1 MAKIAP
7 PTIASVLA
15 SKSVAAPTASVAK
28 STTTPAPSMAT
39 GSTIGSIGY
48 YTGQWMSL
56 ADAQAARK
64 NFIAT
69 QSWTPSS
76 GDTISYTYSWPLP
89 DEPTAQVAKWSALYN
104 AQWQRT
110 DFSGRVIPNSPN
122 ATVWSNKN
130 VVSGVK
136 TNAPVIR
143 DANIN
148 RVQVWKLVSNFK
160 DALSTS
166 KWDKSSYRNS
176 INYDSLSPYDK
187 EVADRLFNLTP
198 VKPPAVVK
206 PVVGTAPNIA
216 TNWYT
221 DDSPFRWG
229 PSGKVVSVV
238 WYTDN
243 PDWTTTNKLSD
254 WTTSIIRY
262 TKNPDWSLTPKEVT
276 DRTGLR
282 APTGVLPDNS
292 VKAIRAANPWM
303 TVADAR
309 AQSLKQ
315 RLNPILPP
323 STIHPTEE
331 TNGDIY
337 DAQLNKLNKLTEDA
351 VTEFKRQQQEFLDAG
366 KTQKDAQEEYI
377 RTQTDDITNEFNT
390 FQNEQN
396 KLVSDFE
403 GNRLNQVQ
411 GDLRQVLL
419 SRWVDV
425 SKVTP
430 EQLIALSGTVWTW
443 AFKDISSAK
452 ERATSAIEQARQNKL
467 SKMDALRQKKMI
479 SDSDYTQS
487 VANINAQANT
497 SINNVKL
504 KTAETI
510 FWVKIAGIADTRA
523 QDNVN
528 LQNTVNILKSAG
540 FTNSSM
546 TPEVLKIFQNSTN
559 VGDAF
564 SKLNAYIIGNP
575 ELAKTLDKNLK
586 SSGSGWSLSD
596 QIALMNYQLNTQK
609 FAQDTVESNIT
620 QRQKEYERQLESIK
634 SLTNANAAEKDAM
647 IIKLNN
653 SFWTVSPTPSSGGA

>member
-64 NFIAT
+64 NFISA

-166 KWDKSSYRNS
+166 KWDKASYRNS

-206 PVVGTAPNIA
+206 PAVATAPNIA

-221 DDSPFRWG
+221 ADSPFRWG

-254 WTTSIIRY
+254 WTTSTIRY
-262 TKNPDWSLTPKEVT
+262 TKNTDWSLTPKEVT
-276 DRTGLR
+276 DRTWLR

-309 AQSLKQ
+309 AESLK
-315 RLNPILPP
+315 RRTSNVPGTTPTDPLNYQDQYQKDVTDLTD
-323 STIHPTEE
+323 TI
-331 TNGDIY
+331 
-337 DAQLNKLNKLTEDA
+337 
-351 VTEFKRQQQEFLDAG
+351 
-366 KTQKDAQEEYI
+366 KTQAEQDAAEQIRVADENKRLANDFATEQEQTYNGALATFESDQKNLLKEY
-377 RTQTDDITNEFNT
+377 
-390 FQNEQN
+390 
-396 KLVSDFE
+396 E

-411 GDLRQVLL
+411 GDLRQVLI
-419 SRWVDV
+419 SRGVDI

-430 EQLIALSGTVWTW
+430 EQLIALSGTVGAN
-443 AFKDISSAK
+443 AFGDISAAK
-452 ERATSAIEQARQNKL
+452 TKATNAIDQARQTALAKISQLKANKVLNDTQYNTAIADINSKTAAQKNNLDLKLAELKFGINTNKAAETKTDQQNAVQNIL
-467 SKMDALRQKKMI
+467 STAQAIGVTGSQLGIVQKFIANAKTTPDALNAFLTELQNQDSSLYTTIKSKETAAQK
-479 SDSDYTQS
+479 Q
-487 VANINAQANT
+487 AQFEAQ
-497 SINNVKL
+497 L
-504 KTAETI
+504 KQYEAETDRI
-510 FWVKIAGIADTRA
+510 KAEA
-523 QDNVN
+523 
-528 LQNTVNILKSAG
+528 
-540 FTNSSM
+540 SM
-546 TPEVLKIFQNSTN
+546 TSANRPRS
-559 VGDAF
+559 
-564 SKLNAYIIGNP
+564 
-575 ELAKTLDKNLK
+575 
-586 SSGSGWSLSD
+586 SGWSSWS
-596 QIALMNYQLNTQK
+596 TTK
-609 FAQDTVESNIT
+609 VKPF
-620 QRQKEYERQLESIK
+620 
-634 SLTNANAAEKDAM
+634 
-647 IIKLNN
+647 
-653 SFWTVSPTPSSGGA
+653 

>member
-28 STTTPAPSMAT
+28 STTTSTSPSSGSSSNAT
-39 GSTIGSIGY
+39 VGSIGY

-64 NFIAT
+64 NFISA

-206 PVVGTAPNIA
+206 PVVGTWTVDTSRNIA
-216 TNWYT
+216 TNGYT
-221 DDSPFRWG
+221 ADSPFRWG

-254 WTTSIIRY
+254 WTTSTIRY
-262 TKNPDWSLTPKEVT
+262 TKNTDWSLTPKEVT

-309 AQSLKQ
+309 AESLK
-315 RLNPILPP
+315 RRTSNVPGTTPTDPLNYQDQYQKDVTDLTD
-323 STIHPTEE
+323 TI
-331 TNGDIY
+331 
-337 DAQLNKLNKLTEDA
+337 
-351 VTEFKRQQQEFLDAG
+351 
-366 KTQKDAQEEYI
+366 KTQAEQDAAEQIRVADENKRLANDFATEQEQTYNGALATFESDQKNLLKEY
-377 RTQTDDITNEFNT
+377 
-390 FQNEQN
+390 
-396 KLVSDFE
+396 E

-411 GDLRQVLL
+411 GDLRQVLI
-419 SRWVDV
+419 SRGVDI

-430 EQLIALSGTVWTW
+430 EQLIALSGTVGAN
-443 AFKDISSAK
+443 AFGDISAAK
-452 ERATSAIEQARQNKL
+452 TKATNAIDQARQTALAKISQLKANKVLNDTQYNTAIADINSKTAAQKNNLDLKLAELKFGINTNKAAETKTDQQNAVQNIL
-467 SKMDALRQKKMI
+467 STAQAIGVTGSQLGIVQKFIANAKTTPDAL
-479 SDSDYTQS
+479 
-487 VANINAQANT
+487 NAFLT
-497 SINNVKL
+497 
-504 KTAETI
+504 E
-510 FWVKIAGIADTRA
+510 
-523 QDNVN
+523 
-528 LQNTVNILKSAG
+528 LQN
-540 FTNSSM
+540 
-546 TPEVLKIFQNSTN
+546 PNST
-559 VGDAF
+559 
-564 SKLNAYIIGNP
+564 LY
-575 ELAKTLDKNLK
+575 TTLK
-586 SSGSGWSLSD
+586 SSED
-596 QIALMNYQLNTQK
+596 AAVKQAQFANQLKQ
-609 FAQDTVESNIT
+609 
-620 QRQKEYERQLESIK
+620 YEAETDRIK
-634 SLTNANAAEKDAM
+634 SDASMTSANR
-647 IIKLNN
+647 
-653 SFWTVSPTPSSGGA
+653 PRSSGGWSSWSTKKVKPF

>member
-64 NFIAT
+64 NFISA

-206 PVVGTAPNIA
+206 PAVATAPNIA

-221 DDSPFRWG
+221 ADSPFRWG

-254 WTTSIIRY
+254 WTTSTIRY
-262 TKNPDWSLTPKEVT
+262 TKNTDWSLTPKEVT
-276 DRTGLR
+276 DRTWLR

-309 AQSLKQ
+309 AESLK
-315 RLNPILPP
+315 RRTSNVPGTTPTDPLNYQDQYQKDVTDLTD
-323 STIHPTEE
+323 TI
-331 TNGDIY
+331 
-337 DAQLNKLNKLTEDA
+337 
-351 VTEFKRQQQEFLDAG
+351 
-366 KTQKDAQEEYI
+366 KTQAEQDAAEQIRVADENKRLANDFATEQEQTYNGALATFESDQKNLLKEY
-377 RTQTDDITNEFNT
+377 
-390 FQNEQN
+390 
-396 KLVSDFE
+396 E

-411 GDLRQVLL
+411 GDLRQVLI
-419 SRWVDV
+419 SRGVDI

-430 EQLIALSGTVWTW
+430 EQLIALSGTVGAN
-443 AFKDISSAK
+443 AFGDISAAK
-452 ERATSAIEQARQNKL
+452 TKATNAIDQARQTALAKISQLKANKVLNDTQYNTAIADINSKTAAQKNNLDLKLAELKFGINTNKAAETKTDQQNAVQNIL
-467 SKMDALRQKKMI
+467 STAQAIGVTGSQLGIVQKFIANAKTTPDALNAFLTELQNQDSSLYTTIKSKETAAQK
-479 SDSDYTQS
+479 Q
-487 VANINAQANT
+487 AQFEAQ
-497 SINNVKL
+497 L
-504 KTAETI
+504 KQYEAETDRI
-510 FWVKIAGIADTRA
+510 KAEAAVT
-523 QDNVN
+523 
-528 LQNTVNILKSAG
+528 SA
-540 FTNSSM
+540 NR
-546 TPEVLKIFQNSTN
+546 P
-559 VGDAF
+559 
-564 SKLNAYIIGNP
+564 
-575 ELAKTLDKNLK
+575 
-586 SSGSGWSLSD
+586 
-596 QIALMNYQLNTQK
+596 
-609 FAQDTVESNIT
+609 
-620 QRQKEYERQLESIK
+620 R
-634 SLTNANAAEKDAM
+634 
-647 IIKLNN
+647 
-653 SFWTVSPTPSSGGA
+653 SSGGWSSWSTTKVKPF

>member
-64 NFIAT
+64 NFISA

-206 PVVGTAPNIA
+206 PAVATAPNIA

-221 DDSPFRWG
+221 ADSPFRWG

-262 TKNPDWSLTPKEVT
+262 TKNTDWSLTPKEVT
-276 DRTGLR
+276 DRTWLR

-309 AQSLKQ
+309 AESLK
-315 RLNPILPP
+315 RRTSNVPGTTPTDPLNYQDQYQKDVTDLTD
-323 STIHPTEE
+323 TI
-331 TNGDIY
+331 
-337 DAQLNKLNKLTEDA
+337 
-351 VTEFKRQQQEFLDAG
+351 
-366 KTQKDAQEEYI
+366 KTQAEQDAAEQIRVADENKRLANDFATEQEQTYNGALATFESDQKNLLKEY
-377 RTQTDDITNEFNT
+377 
-390 FQNEQN
+390 
-396 KLVSDFE
+396 E

-411 GDLRQVLL
+411 GDLRQVLI
-419 SRWVDV
+419 SRGVDI

-430 EQLIALSGTVWTW
+430 EQLIALSGTVGAN
-443 AFKDISSAK
+443 AFGDISAAK
-452 ERATSAIEQARQNKL
+452 TKATNAIDQARQTALAKISQLKANKVLNDTQYNTAIADINSKTAAQKNNLDLKLAELKFGINTNKAAETKTDQQNAVQNIL
-467 SKMDALRQKKMI
+467 STAQAIGVTGSQLGIVQKFIANAKTTPDALNAFLTELQNQDSSLYTTIKSKETAAQK
-479 SDSDYTQS
+479 Q
-487 VANINAQANT
+487 AQFEAQ
-497 SINNVKL
+497 L
-504 KTAETI
+504 KQYEAETDRI
-510 FWVKIAGIADTRA
+510 KAEA
-523 QDNVN
+523 
-528 LQNTVNILKSAG
+528 
-540 FTNSSM
+540 SM
-546 TPEVLKIFQNSTN
+546 TSANRPRS
-559 VGDAF
+559 
-564 SKLNAYIIGNP
+564 
-575 ELAKTLDKNLK
+575 
-586 SSGSGWSLSD
+586 SGWSSWS
-596 QIALMNYQLNTQK
+596 TTK
-609 FAQDTVESNIT
+609 VKPF
-620 QRQKEYERQLESIK
+620 
-634 SLTNANAAEKDAM
+634 
-647 IIKLNN
+647 
-653 SFWTVSPTPSSGGA
+653 

>member
-64 NFIAT
+64 NFISA

-166 KWDKSSYRNS
+166 KWDKASYRNS

-206 PVVGTAPNIA
+206 PAVATAPNIA

-221 DDSPFRWG
+221 ADSPFRWG

-262 TKNPDWSLTPKEVT
+262 TKNTDWSLTPKEVT
-276 DRTGLR
+276 DRTWLR

-303 TVADAR
+303 TVAEAR
-309 AQSLKQ
+309 AESLK
-315 RLNPILPP
+315 RRTSNVPGTTPTDPLNYQDQYQKDVTDLTD
-323 STIHPTEE
+323 TI
-331 TNGDIY
+331 
-337 DAQLNKLNKLTEDA
+337 
-351 VTEFKRQQQEFLDAG
+351 
-366 KTQKDAQEEYI
+366 KTQAEQDAAEQIRVANENKRLANDFATEQEQTYNGALATFEADQKNLLKEY
-377 RTQTDDITNEFNT
+377 
-390 FQNEQN
+390 
-396 KLVSDFE
+396 E

-411 GDLRQVLL
+411 GDLRQVLI
-419 SRWVDV
+419 SRGVDI

-430 EQLIALSGTVWTW
+430 EQLIALSGTVGAN
-443 AFKDISSAK
+443 AFGDISAAK
-452 ERATSAIEQARQNKL
+452 TKATNAIDQARQTALAKISQLKANKVLNDTQYNTAIADINSKTAAQKNNLDLKLAELKFGINTNKAAETKTDQQNAVQNIL
-467 SKMDALRQKKMI
+467 STAQAIGVTGSQLGIVQKFIANAKTTPDALNAFLTELQNQDSSLYTTIKSKETAAQK
-479 SDSDYTQS
+479 Q
-487 VANINAQANT
+487 AQFEAQ
-497 SINNVKL
+497 L
-504 KTAETI
+504 KQYEAETDRI
-510 FWVKIAGIADTRA
+510 KAEA
-523 QDNVN
+523 
-528 LQNTVNILKSAG
+528 
-540 FTNSSM
+540 SM
-546 TPEVLKIFQNSTN
+546 TSANRPRS
-559 VGDAF
+559 
-564 SKLNAYIIGNP
+564 
-575 ELAKTLDKNLK
+575 
-586 SSGSGWSLSD
+586 SGWSSWS
-596 QIALMNYQLNTQK
+596 TTK
-609 FAQDTVESNIT
+609 VKPF
-620 QRQKEYERQLESIK
+620 
-634 SLTNANAAEKDAM
+634 
-647 IIKLNN
+647 
-653 SFWTVSPTPSSGGA
+653 

>member
-64 NFIAT
+64 NFISA

-206 PVVGTAPNIA
+206 PVVATAPNIA

-221 DDSPFRWG
+221 ADSPFRWG

-262 TKNPDWSLTPKEVT
+262 TKNTDWSLTPKEVT
-276 DRTGLR
+276 DRTWLR

-309 AQSLKQ
+309 AESLK
-315 RLNPILPP
+315 RRTSNVPGTTPTDPLNYQDQYQKDVTDLTD
-323 STIHPTEE
+323 TI
-331 TNGDIY
+331 
-337 DAQLNKLNKLTEDA
+337 
-351 VTEFKRQQQEFLDAG
+351 
-366 KTQKDAQEEYI
+366 KTQAEQDAAEQIRVADKNKRLANDFATEQEQTYNGALATFESDQKNLLKEY
-377 RTQTDDITNEFNT
+377 
-390 FQNEQN
+390 
-396 KLVSDFE
+396 E

-411 GDLRQVLL
+411 GDLRQVLI
-419 SRWVDV
+419 SRGVDI

-430 EQLIALSGTVWTW
+430 EQLIALSGTVGAN
-443 AFKDISSAK
+443 AFGDISAAK
-452 ERATSAIEQARQNKL
+452 TKATNAIDQARQTALAKISQLKANKVLNDTQYNTAIADINSKTAAQKNNLDLKLAELKFGINTNKAAETKTDQQNAVQNIL
-467 SKMDALRQKKMI
+467 STAQAIGVTGSQLGIVQKFIANAKTTPDAL
-479 SDSDYTQS
+479 
-487 VANINAQANT
+487 NAFLT
-497 SINNVKL
+497 
-504 KTAETI
+504 E
-510 FWVKIAGIADTRA
+510 
-523 QDNVN
+523 
-528 LQNTVNILKSAG
+528 LQN
-540 FTNSSM
+540 
-546 TPEVLKIFQNSTN
+546 PNST
-559 VGDAF
+559 
-564 SKLNAYIIGNP
+564 LY
-575 ELAKTLDKNLK
+575 TTLK
-586 SSGSGWSLSD
+586 SSEDAAVKQAQFANQLKQYEAETDRIKADASMTSATRPRSSGWSWSK
-596 QIALMNYQLNTQK
+596 TK
-609 FAQDTVESNIT
+609 VES
-620 QRQKEYERQLESIK
+620 
-634 SLTNANAAEKDAM
+634 
-647 IIKLNN
+647 
-653 SFWTVSPTPSSGGA
+653 F

>member
-64 NFIAT
+64 NFISA

-166 KWDKSSYRNS
+166 KWDKASYRNS

-206 PVVGTAPNIA
+206 PAVATAPNIA
-216 TNWYT
+216 TTWYT
-221 DDSPFRWG
+221 ADSPFRWG

-262 TKNPDWSLTPKEVT
+262 TKNTDWSLTPKEVT
-276 DRTGLR
+276 DRTWLR

-309 AQSLKQ
+309 AESLK
-315 RLNPILPP
+315 RRTSNVPGTTPTDPLNYQDQYQKDVTDLTD
-323 STIHPTEE
+323 TI
-331 TNGDIY
+331 
-337 DAQLNKLNKLTEDA
+337 
-351 VTEFKRQQQEFLDAG
+351 
-366 KTQKDAQEEYI
+366 KTQAEQDAAEQIRVADENKRLANDFATEQEQTYNGALATFESDQKNLLKEY
-377 RTQTDDITNEFNT
+377 
-390 FQNEQN
+390 
-396 KLVSDFE
+396 E

-411 GDLRQVLL
+411 GDLRQVLI
-419 SRWVDV
+419 SRGVDI

-430 EQLIALSGTVWTW
+430 EQLIALSGTVGAN
-443 AFKDISSAK
+443 AFGDISAAK
-452 ERATSAIEQARQNKL
+452 TKATNAIDQARQTALAKISQLKANKVLNDTQYNTAIADINSKTAAQKNNLDLKLAELKFGINTNKAAETKTDQQNAVQNIL
-467 SKMDALRQKKMI
+467 STAQAIGVTGSQLGIVQKFIANAKTTPDALNAFLTELQNQDSSLYTTIKSKETAAQK
-479 SDSDYTQS
+479 Q
-487 VANINAQANT
+487 AQFEAQ
-497 SINNVKL
+497 L
-504 KTAETI
+504 KQYEAETDRI
-510 FWVKIAGIADTRA
+510 KAEA
-523 QDNVN
+523 
-528 LQNTVNILKSAG
+528 
-540 FTNSSM
+540 SM
-546 TPEVLKIFQNSTN
+546 TSANRPRS
-559 VGDAF
+559 
-564 SKLNAYIIGNP
+564 
-575 ELAKTLDKNLK
+575 
-586 SSGSGWSLSD
+586 SGWSSWS
-596 QIALMNYQLNTQK
+596 TTK
-609 FAQDTVESNIT
+609 VKPF
-620 QRQKEYERQLESIK
+620 
-634 SLTNANAAEKDAM
+634 
-647 IIKLNN
+647 
-653 SFWTVSPTPSSGGA
+653 

>member
-64 NFIAT
+64 NFISA

-166 KWDKSSYRNS
+166 KWDKASYRNS

-206 PVVGTAPNIA
+206 PLVATGTVDTSRNIA
-216 TNWYT
+216 TNGYT
-221 DDSPFRWG
+221 ADSPFRWG

-254 WTTSIIRY
+254 WTTSTIRY
-262 TKNPDWSLTPKEVT
+262 TKNTDWSLTPKEVT

-309 AQSLKQ
+309 AESLK
-315 RLNPILPP
+315 RRTSNVPGTTPTDPLNYQDQYQKDVTDLTD
-323 STIHPTEE
+323 TI
-331 TNGDIY
+331 
-337 DAQLNKLNKLTEDA
+337 
-351 VTEFKRQQQEFLDAG
+351 
-366 KTQKDAQEEYI
+366 KTQAEQDAAEQIRVADENKRLANDFATEQEQTYNGALATFESDQKNLLKEY
-377 RTQTDDITNEFNT
+377 
-390 FQNEQN
+390 
-396 KLVSDFE
+396 E

-411 GDLRQVLL
+411 GDLRQVLI
-419 SRWVDV
+419 SRGVDI

-430 EQLIALSGTVWTW
+430 EQLIALSGTVGAN
-443 AFKDISSAK
+443 AFGDISAAK
-452 ERATSAIEQARQNKL
+452 TKATNAIDQARQTALAKISQLKANKVLNDTQYNTAIADINSKTAAQKNNLDLKLAELKFGINTNKAAETKTDQQNAVQNIL
-467 SKMDALRQKKMI
+467 STAQAIGVTGSQLGIVQKFIANAKTTPDALNAFLTELQNQDSSLYTTIKSKETAAQK
-479 SDSDYTQS
+479 Q
-487 VANINAQANT
+487 AQFEAQ
-497 SINNVKL
+497 L
-504 KTAETI
+504 KQYEAETDRI
-510 FWVKIAGIADTRA
+510 KAEA
-523 QDNVN
+523 
-528 LQNTVNILKSAG
+528 
-540 FTNSSM
+540 SM
-546 TPEVLKIFQNSTN
+546 TSANRPRS
-559 VGDAF
+559 
-564 SKLNAYIIGNP
+564 
-575 ELAKTLDKNLK
+575 
-586 SSGSGWSLSD
+586 SGWSSWS
-596 QIALMNYQLNTQK
+596 TTK
-609 FAQDTVESNIT
+609 VKPF
-620 QRQKEYERQLESIK
+620 
-634 SLTNANAAEKDAM
+634 
-647 IIKLNN
+647 
-653 SFWTVSPTPSSGGA
+653 

>member
-1 MAKIAP
+1 MAKLAP

-166 KWDKSSYRNS
+166 KWDKASYRNS

-206 PVVGTAPNIA
+206 PAVATAPNIA

-221 DDSPFRWG
+221 ADSPFRWG

-262 TKNPDWSLTPKEVT
+262 TKNTDWSLTPKEVT
-276 DRTGLR
+276 DRTWLR

-309 AQSLKQ
+309 AESLK
-315 RLNPILPP
+315 RRTSNVPGTTPTDPLNYQDQYQKDVTDLTD
-323 STIHPTEE
+323 TI
-331 TNGDIY
+331 
-337 DAQLNKLNKLTEDA
+337 
-351 VTEFKRQQQEFLDAG
+351 
-366 KTQKDAQEEYI
+366 KTQAEQDAAEQIRVADENKRLANDFATEQEQTYNGALATFESDQKNLLKEY
-377 RTQTDDITNEFNT
+377 
-390 FQNEQN
+390 
-396 KLVSDFE
+396 E

-411 GDLRQVLL
+411 GDLRQVLI
-419 SRWVDV
+419 SRGVDI

-430 EQLIALSGTVWTW
+430 EQLIALSGTVGAN
-443 AFKDISSAK
+443 AFGDISAAK
-452 ERATSAIEQARQNKL
+452 TKATNAIDQARQTALAKISQLKANKVLNDTQYNTAIADINSKTAAQKNNLDLKLAELKFGINTNKAAETKTDQQNAVQNIL
-467 SKMDALRQKKMI
+467 STAQAIGVTGSQLGIVQKFIANAKTTPDALNAFLTELQNQDSSLYTTIKSKETAAQK
-479 SDSDYTQS
+479 Q
-487 VANINAQANT
+487 AQFEAQ
-497 SINNVKL
+497 L
-504 KTAETI
+504 KQYEAETDRI
-510 FWVKIAGIADTRA
+510 KAEAAVT
-523 QDNVN
+523 
-528 LQNTVNILKSAG
+528 SA
-540 FTNSSM
+540 NRPRS
-546 TPEVLKIFQNSTN
+546 
-559 VGDAF
+559 
-564 SKLNAYIIGNP
+564 
-575 ELAKTLDKNLK
+575 
-586 SSGSGWSLSD
+586 SGWSSWSK
-596 QIALMNYQLNTQK
+596 TK
-609 FAQDTVESNIT
+609 VEP
-620 QRQKEYERQLESIK
+620 
-634 SLTNANAAEKDAM
+634 
-647 IIKLNN
+647 
-653 SFWTVSPTPSSGGA
+653 F

>member
-7 PTIASVLA
+7 PTITSVLA

-28 STTTPAPSMAT
+28 STTTSTSPSSGSSSNAT
-39 GSTIGSIGY
+39 VGSIGY

-64 NFIAT
+64 NFISA

-166 KWDKSSYRNS
+166 KWDKASYRNS

-206 PVVGTAPNIA
+206 PVVGTWTVDTSRNIA
-216 TNWYT
+216 TNGYT
-221 DDSPFRWG
+221 ADSPFRWG

-254 WTTSIIRY
+254 WTTSTIRY
-262 TKNPDWSLTPKEVT
+262 TKNTDWSLTPKEVT

-309 AQSLKQ
+309 AESLK
-315 RLNPILPP
+315 RRTSNVPG
-323 STIHPTEE
+323 TTPTETVDYQTQYQTE
-331 TNGDIY
+331 SEKIAKEIKDQADR
-337 DAQLNKLNKLTEDA
+337 DAAEQKMVE
-351 VTEFKRQQQEFLDAG
+351 EEKRQRSEDYNREQEDTTNNALATFESD
-366 KTQKDAQEEYI
+366 QKNLLKEY
-377 RTQTDDITNEFNT
+377 
-390 FQNEQN
+390 
-396 KLVSDFE
+396 E

-411 GDLRQVLL
+411 GDLRQVLI
-419 SRWVDV
+419 SRGVDI

-430 EQLIALSGTVWTW
+430 EQLIALSGTVGAN
-443 AFKDISSAK
+443 AFGDISAAK
-452 ERATSAIEQARQNKL
+452 TKATNAIDQARQTALAKIAQLKANKVLNDSQYSTAIADINSKTAAQKNNLDLKLAELKFGINTNKAAETKTDQQNAVQNIL
-467 SKMDALRQKKMI
+467 STAQSIGVTGSQLGIVQKFIANAKTTPDAL
-479 SDSDYTQS
+479 
-487 VANINAQANT
+487 NAFLT
-497 SINNVKL
+497 
-504 KTAETI
+504 E
-510 FWVKIAGIADTRA
+510 
-523 QDNVN
+523 
-528 LQNTVNILKSAG
+528 LQN
-540 FTNSSM
+540 
-546 TPEVLKIFQNSTN
+546 PEST
-559 VGDAF
+559 
-564 SKLNAYIIGNP
+564 LY
-575 ELAKTLDKNLK
+575 TTLK
-586 SSGSGWSLSD
+586 SSEDAAVKQAQFANQLKQYEAETDRIKADASMTSANRPRSSWS
-596 QIALMNYQLNTQK
+596 TTK
-609 FAQDTVESNIT
+609 VKPF
-620 QRQKEYERQLESIK
+620 
-634 SLTNANAAEKDAM
+634 
-647 IIKLNN
+647 
-653 SFWTVSPTPSSGGA
+653 

>member
-64 NFIAT
+64 NFISA

-166 KWDKSSYRNS
+166 KWDKASYRNS

-206 PVVGTAPNIA
+206 PVVATAPNIA

-221 DDSPFRWG
+221 ADSPFRWG

-254 WTTSIIRY
+254 WTTSTIRY
-262 TKNPDWSLTPKEVT
+262 TKNTDWSLTPKEVT

-309 AQSLKQ
+309 AESLK
-315 RLNPILPP
+315 RRTSNVPGTTPTDPLNYQDQYQKDVTDLTD
-323 STIHPTEE
+323 TI
-331 TNGDIY
+331 
-337 DAQLNKLNKLTEDA
+337 
-351 VTEFKRQQQEFLDAG
+351 
-366 KTQKDAQEEYI
+366 KTQAEQDAAEQRRVADKNKRLANDFATEQEQTYNGALATFESDQKNLLKEY
-377 RTQTDDITNEFNT
+377 
-390 FQNEQN
+390 
-396 KLVSDFE
+396 E

-411 GDLRQVLL
+411 GDLRQVLI
-419 SRWVDV
+419 SRGVDI

-430 EQLIALSGTVWTW
+430 EQLIALSGTVGAN
-443 AFKDISSAK
+443 AFGDISAAK
-452 ERATSAIEQARQNKL
+452 TKATNAIDQARQTALAKISQLKANKVLNDTQYNTAIADINSKTAAQKNNLDLKLAELKFGINTNKAAETKTDQQNAVQNIL
-467 SKMDALRQKKMI
+467 STAQAIGVTGSQLGIVQKFIANAKTTPDAL
-479 SDSDYTQS
+479 
-487 VANINAQANT
+487 NAFLT
-497 SINNVKL
+497 
-504 KTAETI
+504 E
-510 FWVKIAGIADTRA
+510 
-523 QDNVN
+523 
-528 LQNTVNILKSAG
+528 LQN
-540 FTNSSM
+540 
-546 TPEVLKIFQNSTN
+546 PNST
-559 VGDAF
+559 
-564 SKLNAYIIGNP
+564 LY
-575 ELAKTLDKNLK
+575 TTLK
-586 SSGSGWSLSD
+586 SSEDAAVKQAQFANQLKQYEAETDRIKADASMTSATRPRSSGWSWSK
-596 QIALMNYQLNTQK
+596 TK
-609 FAQDTVESNIT
+609 VES
-620 QRQKEYERQLESIK
+620 
-634 SLTNANAAEKDAM
+634 
-647 IIKLNN
+647 
-653 SFWTVSPTPSSGGA
+653 F